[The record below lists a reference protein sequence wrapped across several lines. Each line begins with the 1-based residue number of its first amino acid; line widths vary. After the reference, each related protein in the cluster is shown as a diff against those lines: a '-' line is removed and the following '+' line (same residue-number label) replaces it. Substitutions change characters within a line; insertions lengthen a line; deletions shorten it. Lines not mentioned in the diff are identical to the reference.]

1 MNLSGGQK
9 RKLSVALALTGS
21 PALCILD
28 EPTSGMDPYSRRF
41 TWDLLRRGRAGRC
54 TLLST
59 HFMEE
64 ADHLGDRVAMLRK
77 GKLRCAGSPLFLKSR
92 FGLGYKLTLVKAG
105 ESFEPNSLTS
115 LVLSHVEDAEMLSAA
130 GGEISFRLPREKS
143 QKFPGLFRA
152 LEAGR
157 EAMGVGGYGVSIT
170 SLEEVFLSLER
181 EGKMTDAQQPAEGNG
196 GRQQHATGDG
206 FRLGEGVA
214 GTAGG
219 REPASSRGRGR
230 ILRQRRGFGR
240 DSNAAGGGNKGWA
253 SAAPGQVYEVEMQSM
268 APAAAAAMEV
278 SEAKTE
284 QMPPAGKHN
293 CNGGNDH
300 HDDRASKRGAPG
312 YTGFSR
318 DEEELA
324 SILAEPQED
333 DDGPRGDAESL
344 SGATRGGGAA
354 QAAETTSSS
363 AGGREGG
370 AAIGSE
376 GRGKGAAA
384 GAGLREQLRWLLWK
398 RRVVAQRDWRGG
410 LYQIVLPAVMVAL
423 VLVLLTIDV
432 KLAGPPL
439 AMSAGMFGSPTQVLY
454 TEGDGEELPK
464 GKTFANVAR
473 ETEAWTRVDE
483 GAGLTAP
490 TSSGLSRF
498 MLDTY
503 NTGGMITT
511 SSDDADDVDVSVETD
526 TSDEAAATTLL
537 DGGGGGGR
545 PPRYGA
551 FVFGDRIPLN
561 LTVDWDSFR
570 ENPEM
575 LASALEIVGDDVIP
589 AEGGEF
595 DLQWLVATTG
605 VDEKDLARLIVEGS
619 GRLDQ
624 LDQGDQDAV
633 EALLTGGGNT
643 NSSKAFED
651 ALAWARG
658 RNWTNEWGVLVDE
671 DPTVRFTEAE
681 YLPQSSQLKLDG
693 VVLSVR
699 VDNQTQDLDLG
710 EVKLSVDDVLTALP
724 PGTVR
729 YDQGV
734 LQPDRILTTV
744 MFNSTAPHALPA
756 WVGELTARTFQA
768 CATNRGLE
776 GGQASYTV
784 RSHPLPLTATESLEV
799 QTMLS
804 LLVSLLVTIPLC
816 YAPAAFVTFL
826 VRERACKSK
835 RVQLVSGASP
845 LAYWA
850 STYLWDALLFFVL
863 TVLVMLTFA
872 AYGKDASKVFMMRWD
887 ALLGT
892 WGLLVSYGLS
902 SLPLSYLY
910 SFAFDGPSA
919 AQISIAGVNF
929 LSGFGFVVAYAVL
942 STLKRTVKFAAKAQH
957 IFRLFP
963 PYLLGDGLI
972 RVSSEFYVREVMGMD
987 REGGV
992 LAWDVAGRGICY
1004 MCLEALAYL
1013 GLVLVV
1019 EYSPAAGVRA
1029 YADRLR
1035 LWLGGWSDRDLSEML
1050 RASRGPGEDKDVKE
1064 ERDKVCRAMA
1074 RASGGRVVGVEQE
1087 DEEVDT
1093 VLISDL
1099 TKVGSDGCES

>member
-1 MNLSGGQK
+1 MMFFDAVLYGLLAWYLDKVAVAGLDLRLRVGDITCLLGHNGAGKSTTISMLTGQLGATSGDALVWGHSVRDNLHKVRQSIGICPQHDALMPLLTAREHMEMYMDIKGMRADLKGPLVTKKLREVGLLEKEHTPSMNLSGGQK

-181 EGKMTDAQQPAEGNG
+181 EGKVADAQQPAQGNG
-196 GRQQHATGDG
+196 GRQQHAAGDG

-219 REPASSRGRGR
+219 GVLASSRGRGR
-230 ILRQRRGFGR
+230 SLRQRRGFGR

-253 SAAPGQVYEVEMQSM
+253 SAAPEQVCEVEMQSM
-268 APAAAAAMEV
+268 VPAAAAAAAAAAVEV

-284 QMPPAGKHN
+284 QMPPARKHN
-293 CNGGNDH
+293 GNGGNDH
-300 HDDRASKRGAPG
+300 HDDRPSKTAAPG
-312 YTGFSR
+312 YAGFSP

-333 DDGPRGDAESL
+333 DNGPGVDAESP
-344 SGATRGGGAA
+344 SGSTRGGGAA
-354 QAAETTSSS
+354 QAAEATSSS
-363 AGGREGG
+363 AGRREGG

-454 TEGDGEELPK
+454 TEGDGEGLPEGPE

-511 SSDDADDVDVSVETD
+511 SSDDGDDVDVSVETD
-526 TSDEAAATTLL
+526 TSDEAAAATTPL
-537 DGGGGGGR
+537 DDGGGGR

-551 FVFGDRIPLN
+551 FVFGDRIPVN

-595 DLQWLVATTG
+595 DLQGLVAATG
-605 VDEKDLARLIVEGS
+605 VNEEDLARLIVEGS

-624 LDQGDQDAV
+624 LDQEDQDAV
-633 EALLTGGGNT
+633 EALLPGGGNT
-643 NSSKAFED
+643 NSSKALED

-658 RNWTNEWGVLVDE
+658 RNWTNEWVVLVDE

-699 VDNQTQDLDLG
+699 VDNQTQDLELG

-734 LQPDRILTTV
+734 LQPNRILTTV

-835 RVQLVSGASP
+835 RVCVPVSA
-845 LAYWA
+845 
-850 STYLWDALLFFVL
+850 
-863 TVLVMLTFA
+863 
-872 AYGKDASKVFMMRWD
+872 
-887 ALLGT
+887 
-892 WGLLVSYGLS
+892 
-902 SLPLSYLY
+902 
-910 SFAFDGPSA
+910 
-919 AQISIAGVNF
+919 
-929 LSGFGFVVAYAVL
+929 
-942 STLKRTVKFAAKAQH
+942 
-957 IFRLFP
+957 
-963 PYLLGDGLI
+963 
-972 RVSSEFYVREVMGMD
+972 
-987 REGGV
+987 
-992 LAWDVAGRGICY
+992 
-1004 MCLEALAYL
+1004 
-1013 GLVLVV
+1013 
-1019 EYSPAAGVRA
+1019 
-1029 YADRLR
+1029 
-1035 LWLGGWSDRDLSEML
+1035 
-1050 RASRGPGEDKDVKE
+1050 
-1064 ERDKVCRAMA
+1064 
-1074 RASGGRVVGVEQE
+1074 
-1087 DEEVDT
+1087 
-1093 VLISDL
+1093 
-1099 TKVGSDGCES
+1099 